1 MNNFRRVGR
10 GRVNQNAP
18 VEFTFDGATYQGYEG
33 DTLASAL
40 LANGVHLVGR
50 SFKYHRPRGILA
62 AGSDEANALV
72 AFDRGP
78 GRVTPNVRAT
88 TLELF
93 DGLTAQS
100 QNNWPSLK
108 FDVTSL
114 NDVFSAFFPAGFY
127 NKTFMWPKSFWDKV
141 YEPVIRATA
150 GLGPAPK
157 AEDPDKYEAC
167 YAHCETLIVGAG
179 PAGVAAALAAAKQ
192 GGRVILVDEQAEP
205 GGSLLSTPEAMID
218 GLPAADWL
226 ARSLNELEQAENVT
240 LMPRTTAIGY
250 YHDNFL
256 GLAER
261 LTDHLKDG
269 EADGPRERLHRVWA
283 KKIIL
288 ATGAIERPLVF
299 AGNDRPGVMLA
310 SAAQTFLNRYGVAV
324 GERIALVTSHD
335 SGYQAAFDLA
345 DANSQIVSII
355 DCRPQVDENLQAE
368 AEKRGIEVRVGWT
381 VTATAGRHRVSG
393 VTTNKVNGD
402 QVDPKGETL
411 SCDAVIMSGGWTPS
425 VHLWSHSKGSL
436 KWREDLAA
444 YVPDKANENAVCVG
458 ACNGDFGLGV
468 ALATGANAGGGNDSF
483 EAVEPA
489 PWTGDGALE
498 ILPTHRDE
506 SRVKAFV
513 DFQNDVTAKD
523 IRLAVREGFKSIEH
537 IKRYTTTGMATD
549 QGKTSNLNG
558 LQIASRAL
566 NRPVTQ
572 VGLTTFRPPYTPTTF
587 GALAGNNGG
596 AAFDVVRKTS
606 IDGWAEENGAVF
618 EPVALWRRARYFPQ
632 KGEDMHKAVARE
644 CKATRES
651 LGIFDASTLGKIE
664 VVGPD
669 AAEFMNRM
677 YTNPWTKLG
686 VGRCRY
692 GLMLG
697 EDGYIMDDG
706 VIGRLAE
713 DRFHVTTTTGGAPR
727 VLAHMEDYLQ
737 TEWPDLDVWLT
748 SITEQWAVIALNGP
762 NARKLIEPFVEGVD
776 LSPDAFPHMAVR
788 ECKVCGVDARLFRV
802 SFSGEL
808 GFEINVPAHYG
819 RALWEMLYEAG
830 KQYDI
835 TPYGTEVM
843 HVLRAE
849 KGFIIVGQ
857 DTDGTVTPYDAGMSW
872 AIGKKKTDFVG
883 MRSLARPDI
892 VAEGR
897 KQLVGLKT
905 SDPKT
910 VLEEGAQIVMTPDQP
925 IPMDMVGHV
934 TSSYWS
940 ETLGC
945 SVALALVANGHALK
959 GETIYVPMPDEMIEA
974 EIVETIFY
982 DKQGERLNVI

>member
-1 MNNFRRVGR
+1 MSRFRRSEH
-10 GRVNQNAP
+10 GRVNKKAP
-18 VEFTFDGATYQGYEG
+18 IEFSFDGKTYQGFAG

-50 SFKYHRPRGILA
+50 SFKYHRPRGIMA
-62 AGSDEANALV
+62 AGSEEANALV

-78 GRVTPNVRAT
+78 GRVTPNMRAT
-88 TLELF
+88 TLEMF
-93 DGLTAQS
+93 DGLTARS
-100 QNNWPSLK
+100 QNNWPSLT
-108 FDVTSL
+108 FDVTAL

-127 NKTFMWPKSFWDKV
+127 NKTFMWPKSFWDLV

-157 AEDPDKYEAC
+157 AEDPDIYAAC
-167 YAHCETLIVGAG
+167 YTHCETLIIGAG
-179 PAGVAAALAAAKQ
+179 PAGIAAALATAKK
-192 GGRVILVDEQAEP
+192 GGRVMLVDEQAEP
-205 GGSLLSTPEAMID
+205 GGSLLSEPGNVIEGM
-218 GLPAADWL
+218 PAWDWL
-226 ARSLNELEQAENVT
+226 ARSLEQLYAAENVT
-240 LMPRTTAIGY
+240 IMPRTTAIGY

-261 LTDHLKDG
+261 LTDHLEDG
-269 EADGPRERLHRVWA
+269 QMIGPRERLHRVRAA
-283 KKIIL
+283 KVIL

-299 AGNDRPGVMLA
+299 ADNDRPGVMLA

-324 GERIALVTSHD
+324 GERIVVVTSHD
-335 SGYQAAFDLA
+335 SGYKAAFDLA
-345 DANSQIVSII
+345 DANAQIVSII
-355 DCRPQVDENLQAE
+355 ECRPEINEKLRAE
-368 AEKRGIEVRVGWT
+368 AEKRGIDIRTGWT
-381 VTATAGRHRVSG
+381 VTATAGRRRVSRIT
-393 VTTNKVNGD
+393 VNKMSGNTVE
-402 QVDPKGETL
+402 KTGETL
-411 SCDAVIMSGGWTPS
+411 ACDAVIMSGGWTPS

-436 KWREDLAA
+436 EWREDIAA
-444 YVPDKANENAVCVG
+444 YVPFKANENAVCVG
-458 ACNGDFGLGV
+458 ACSGEFGLGA
-468 ALATGANAGGGNDSF
+468 ALETGANAGGGEGGYEVDESW
-483 EAVEPA
+483 
-489 PWTGDGALE
+489 PWTGDSASE
-498 ILPTHRDE
+498 ILPTYRDE
-506 SRVKAFV
+506 TRVKAFV

-523 IRLAVREGFKSIEH
+523 IYLAVREGFKSIEH

-558 LQIASRAL
+558 LQIAARAL
-566 NRPVTQ
+566 DRPVTQ

-596 AAFDVVRKTS
+596 AAFDVVRKTP
-606 IDGWAEENGAVF
+606 IDPWAEENGAVF
-618 EPVALWRRARYFPQ
+618 EPVSLWRRARYFPRD
-632 KGEDMHKAVARE
+632 GEDMDKAVARE

-762 NARKLIEPFVEGVD
+762 NARKLIEPFVENVD
-776 LSPDAFPHMAVR
+776 LSPDAFPHMALR
-788 ECKVCGVDARLFRV
+788 ECKVCGVEARLFRV
-802 SFSGEL
+802 SFTGEL

-819 RALWEMLYEAG
+819 QAVWETLFEAG

-872 AIGKKKTDFVG
+872 AIGKNKPDFVG
-883 MRSLARPDI
+883 KRSLSRPDI
-892 VAEGR
+892 VAQGR
-897 KQLVGLKT
+897 KQLVGLMTKN
-905 SDPKT
+905 PQT
-910 VLEEGAQIVMTPDQP
+910 VLEEGAQVVMTPDQGL
-925 IPMDMVGHV
+925 PMDMVGHV

-945 SVALALVANGHALK
+945 SIALALVANGHALK
-959 GETIYVPMPDEMIEA
+959 GSTLFIPMPDEIIEA
-974 EIVETIFY
+974 EVVDTVFY
-982 DKQGERLNVI
+982 DKQGGRLNVI

>member
-1 MNNFRRVGR
+1 MSKFRRAGR
-10 GRVNQNAP
+10 GRINQNAP
-18 VEFTFDGATYQGYEG
+18 INFSFDGKNYQGFEG

-50 SFKYHRPRGILA
+50 SFKYHRPRGIMA

-72 AFDRGP
+72 AFDRGA
-78 GRVTPNVRAT
+78 GRITPNMRAT

-93 DGLTAQS
+93 DGLSARS

-157 AEDPDKYEAC
+157 QEDPDNYAAR

-179 PAGVAAALAAAKQ
+179 PAGISAALAAAKK
-192 GGRVILVDEQAEP
+192 GGRVVLVDEQAEL
-205 GGSLLSTPEAMID
+205 GGSLLSMPDAEID
-218 GLPAADWL
+218 GLPAQEWL
-226 ARSLNELEQAENVT
+226 VRSLQELAHADNVT

-261 LTDHLKDG
+261 LTDHLTEDKV
-269 EADGPRERLHRVWA
+269 AGPRERLHRMRADEV
-283 KKIIL
+283 IL

-324 GERIALVTSHD
+324 GERVVVVTSHD
-335 SGYQAAFDLA
+335 SAYKAAFDLA
-345 DANSQIVSII
+345 DANILIEAIV
-355 DCRPQVDENLQAE
+355 DCRPQIDETLRAE
-368 AEKRGIEVRVGWT
+368 AEKRGIDIRVGWT
-381 VTATAGRHRVSG
+381 VTATAGRHHVSS
-393 VTTNKVNGD
+393 VTLNKRNGD
-402 QVDPKGETL
+402 VVDKAGETL
-411 SCDAVIMSGGWTPS
+411 ECDAVIMSGGWTPS

-436 KWREDLAA
+436 EWREDISA

-458 ACNGDFGLGV
+458 ACNGEFGLGL
-468 ALATGANAGGGNDSF
+468 ALETGANAGGGKGGYSVTDTL
-483 EAVEPA
+483 
-489 PWTGDGALE
+489 PWTGDGNLE

-558 LQIASRAL
+558 LQIAARAL
-566 NRPVTQ
+566 GRPVTQ

-587 GALAGNNGG
+587 AALAGNNIG
-596 AAFDVVRKTS
+596 ASFDVVRKTS
-606 IDGWAEENGAVF
+606 IDAWAEAHGAVF
-618 EPVALWRRARYFPQ
+618 EPVALWRRARYFPH
-632 KGEDMHKAVARE
+632 KGEDMDQAVARE
-644 CKATRES
+644 CKATRDS
-651 LGIFDASTLGKIE
+651 VGIFDASTLGKIE

-748 SITEQWAVIALNGP
+748 STTEQWAVIAINGP
-762 NARKLIEPFVEGVD
+762 NARKLIEPFVEDVD
-776 LSPDAFPHMAVR
+776 LSPDAFPHMSLR

-808 GFEINVPAHYG
+808 GFEINVPAHFG
-819 RALWEMLYEAG
+819 RAVWETLYEAG
-830 KQYDI
+830 EQYDI

-872 AIGKKKTDFVG
+872 AIGKKKSDFVG
-883 MRSLARPDI
+883 MRSLARPDLL
-892 VAEGR
+892 ADGR
-897 KQLVGLKT
+897 KQLVGLRTKN
-905 SDPKT
+905 PKT
-910 VLEEGAQIVMTPDQP
+910 VLEEGAQIVMSPDQP

-945 SVALALVANGHALK
+945 SIALALVGNGHALQ
-959 GETIYVPMPDEMIEA
+959 GQTIYVPMPDEMIEA
-974 EIVETIFY
+974 EIVDTVFY
-982 DKQGERLNVI
+982 DKQGDRLNVI

>member
-1 MNNFRRVGR
+1 MNEFRRAAN
-10 GRVNQNAP
+10 GRVDHNKP
-18 VEFTFDGATYQGYEG
+18 ISFTFDGKTYQGYEG

-40 LANGVHLVGR
+40 LANGIHLVGR

-78 GRVTPNVRAT
+78 GRVTPNMRAT

-108 FDVTSL
+108 FDVTAL

-127 NKTFMWPKSFWDKV
+127 NKTFMWPKSFWDSV

-157 AEDPDKYEAC
+157 ADDPDIYAAR
-167 YAHCETLIVGAG
+167 YAHCETLIIGAG
-179 PAGVAAALAAAKQ
+179 PAGIAAALAAAQKSE
-192 GGRVILVDEQAEP
+192 RVILVDEQAEL
-205 GGSLLSTPEAMID
+205 GGSLLSDPGCVIEGMAAWNW
-218 GLPAADWL
+218 LAQSLAQLHAAD
-226 ARSLNELEQAENVT
+226 NVT

-256 GLAER
+256 GLSER
-261 LTDHLKDG
+261 LTDHVEEG
-269 EADGPRERLHRVWA
+269 QASGPREQLHRVWA
-283 KKIIL
+283 DNVIL

-324 GERIALVTSHD
+324 GEKIVAVTSHD
-335 SGYQAAFDLA
+335 SGYKAAFDLA
-345 DANSQIVSII
+345 DADIHIVTII
-355 DCRPQVDENLQAE
+355 DCRAEIDQKLRAE
-368 AEKRGIEVRVGWT
+368 AEKRGIQIRSGWT
-381 VTATAGRHRVSG
+381 VTATKGSHRVRSIT
-393 VTTNKVNGD
+393 VNKLNGD
-402 QVDPKGETL
+402 KVEHIGETL
-411 SCDAVIMSGGWTPS
+411 DCDAVIMSGGWTPS
-425 VHLWSHSKGSL
+425 VHLWSHSKGTL
-436 KWREDLAA
+436 EWREDIAA
-444 YVPDKANENAVCVG
+444 YVPAKANENAVCAG
-458 ACNGDFGLGV
+458 ACNGDFGLAA
-468 ALATGANAGGGNDSF
+468 ALKAGSQAGGGEGKYDT
-483 EAVEPA
+483 VEPVSWA
-489 PWTGDGALE
+489 GGGAQD

-558 LQIASRAL
+558 LQIAARAL

-596 AAFDVVRKTS
+596 ASFDVVRKTP
-606 IDGWAEENGAVF
+606 IDPWAEAHGAVF
-618 EPVALWRRARYFPQ
+618 EPVALWRRARYFPRD
-632 KGEDMHKAVARE
+632 GEDMDKAVARE
-644 CKATRES
+644 CKATRDS
-651 LGIFDASTLGKIE
+651 VGIFDATTLGKIE

-762 NARKLIEPFVEGVD
+762 NARKLIEPFVEGAD
-776 LSPDAFPHMAVR
+776 LSPDAFPHMALR
-788 ECKVCGVDARLFRV
+788 ECKVCGIDARLFRV

-808 GFEINVPAHYG
+808 GFEINVPAHHG
-819 RALWEMLYEAG
+819 KAVWETLFEAG

-857 DTDGTVTPYDAGMSW
+857 DTDGTVTPHDAGMSW
-872 AIGKKKTDFVG
+872 AIGKKKEDFVG
-883 MRSLARPDI
+883 MRSLARPDL

-897 KQLVGLKT
+897 KQLVGLMPKH
-905 SDPKT
+905 PKT
-910 VLEEGAQIVMTPDQP
+910 VLEEGAQIVMTPDQNVP
-925 IPMDMVGHV
+925 KDMVGHV

-940 ETLGC
+940 ETLGH

-959 GETIYVPMPDEMIEA
+959 GNTIFVPMPDEMIEA
-974 EIVETIFY
+974 EIVDTVFY
-982 DKQGERLNVI
+982 DKQGDRLNVV